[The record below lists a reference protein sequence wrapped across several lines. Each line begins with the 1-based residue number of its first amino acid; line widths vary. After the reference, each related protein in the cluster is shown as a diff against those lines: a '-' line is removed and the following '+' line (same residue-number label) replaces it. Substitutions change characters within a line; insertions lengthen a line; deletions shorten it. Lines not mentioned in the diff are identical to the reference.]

1 MKAEEAAEEAR
12 TAPPSRKAVAETAA
26 AAAKTVAADA
36 RTAVPEAHRAYGIV
50 SCGAAIGDDL
60 FVANYL
66 QREEMRLVAR
76 IHDTTESLVIENAQA
91 AHIAIHQSLQSR
103 ADYLL
108 ATHFPSETRCLAE
121 AVDLALRDARRRTYG
136 TDLWDTAPLWPN
148 QLDTEFTKDRAELR
162 VKDGG
167 LGARE
172 TSERALFLNTMC
184 NIAPAIAGTTDQQ
197 SLWPTLR
204 DKAFGPDLL
213 KTDTEGG
220 GWSHFFATGC
230 VPARELAS
238 EIERVKRL
246 HQEAHVNSGRGQ
258 DPTDPIFGA
267 PTNIFGLGAE

>member
-1 MKAEEAAEEAR
+1 ML
-12 TAPPSRKAVAETAA
+12 AV
-26 AAAKTVAADA
+26 
-36 RTAVPEAHRAYGIV
+36 
-50 SCGAAIGDDL
+50 
-60 FVANYL
+60 
-66 QREEMRLVAR
+66 
-76 IHDTTESLVIENAQA
+76 
-91 AHIAIHQSLQSR
+91 
-103 ADYLL
+103 
-108 ATHFPSETRCLAE
+108 

-213 KTDTEGG
+213 KTDTGGG

-230 VPARELAS
+230 APARELAS
-238 EIERVKRL
+238 EIDRVKRL
-246 HQEAHVNSGRGQ
+246 HQEAHENSGRGQ
-258 DPTDPIFGA
+258 DPTDPILSA
-267 PTNIFGLGAE
+267 PTNIFGLGVEKLHHKLFDIIRTLRAEHYHRRSRALPSDDNRAMASIQSSGDLFAGALITAPPDRENRFTNLEFQSAFQNLFGCPQEVCRPHVGKSILTSG